1 MTKISCEKKYYK
13 LQCCKICEKIIT
25 IIHYIKTLGLR
36 RCPGEDLGNI
46 ELFLILANL
55 LKSFIIRKPEG
66 DNGDVGTFYETGT
79 GVLRHPR
86 PYYVVLQNRA

>member
-1 MTKISCEKKYYK
+1 MWENNCDYTY
-13 LQCCKICEKIIT
+13 T
-25 IIHYIKTLGLR
+25 KTLGLR
-36 RCPGEDLGNI
+36 CCPGEDLGNI
-46 ELFLILANL
+46 EMFLILANL

>member
-1 MTKISCEKKYYK
+1 MWENNYDYTFDY
-13 LQCCKICEKIIT
+13 T
-25 IIHYIKTLGLR
+25 YIKTLGLR